1 MFDLK
6 GRTVVITGASSGLGK
21 AAVYAYAKAGAAVLI
36 TARRFERLEAIR
48 EELAAQ
54 DYRVEAVACDVR
66 EEEQVRETVK
76 HALRSFGKIDVLCS
90 FAAVTDDRDVAE
102 LESGQWNDVLQT
114 NLSGVYYF
122 SNACDPSYERVRIR
136 QDHQHRIGKRAGD
149 PR

>member
-21 AAVYAYAKAGAAVLI
+21 AAAYAYAKAGAAVLI

-66 EEEQVRETVK
+66 EE
-76 HALRSFGKIDVLCS
+76 DPLC
-90 FAAVTDDRDVAE
+90 
-102 LESGQWNDVLQT
+102 
-114 NLSGVYYF
+114 
-122 SNACDPSYERVRIR
+122 
-136 QDHQHRIGKRAGD
+136 RATHTL
-149 PR
+149 